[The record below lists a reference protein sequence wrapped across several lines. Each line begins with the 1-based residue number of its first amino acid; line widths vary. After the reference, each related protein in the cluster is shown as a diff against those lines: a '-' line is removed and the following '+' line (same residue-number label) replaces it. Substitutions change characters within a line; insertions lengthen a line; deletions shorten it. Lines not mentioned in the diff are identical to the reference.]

1 MMKNRLIVITVLG
14 IVFVSVAISFFA
26 LPRGA
31 SKVLNQ
37 LGLEKT
43 EIKEVVNILDQRID
57 EPTNVGARITG
68 DKLFLY
74 DNEKEYS
81 LDLPT
86 DSFFVSIAPYINEV
100 HPCTIHNL
108 VSCRGEIFN
117 QTMRIRI
124 IDENNQIIIDEERT
138 TQDNGFIGIWLP
150 KGINAT
156 LNVEYDGL
164 TVEYPISTFSE
175 SDTCITTPLKL
186 EPIKF

>member
-1 MMKNRLIVITVLG
+1 MKNKLVLTIIIG
-14 IVFVSVAISFFA
+14 IVFVSVSVWFLS
-26 LPRGA
+26 LPSGA
-31 SKVLNQ
+31 NKVLKQ
-37 LGLEKT
+37 LDLENT
-43 EIKEVVNILDQRID
+43 EIKEVVNNLDQRID

-124 IDENNQIIIDEERT
+124 VDENNQIIIDEDRT
-138 TQDNGFIGIWLP
+138 TQANGFIGIWLP
-150 KGINAT
+150 KGISAT
-156 LNVEYDGL
+156 LKVDYDGL
-164 TVEYPISTFSE
+164 TVEYPISTYSE

-186 EPIKF
+186 EPVKF

>member
-1 MMKNRLIVITVLG
+1 MKNKLVLTIIVG
-14 IVFVSVAISFFA
+14 IVFVSASVWFLS
-26 LPRGA
+26 LPSGA
-31 SKVLNQ
+31 NKILKQ
-37 LGLEKT
+37 LDLENT

-124 IDENNQIIIDEERT
+124 VDENNQIIIDEDRT
-138 TQDNGFIGIWLP
+138 TQANGFIGIWLP
-150 KGINAT
+150 KGISAT
-156 LNVEYDGL
+156 LKVDYDGL
-164 TVEYPISTFSE
+164 TVEYPISTYSE

>member
-1 MMKNRLIVITVLG
+1 MKNKIGLTIIFG
-14 IVFVSVAISFFA
+14 IVFVSVSVWFLS
-26 LPRGA
+26 LPSGA
-31 SKVLNQ
+31 NKVLKQ
-37 LGLEKT
+37 LELENT
-43 EIKEVVNILDQRID
+43 EIKDIVNNLDQRID

-81 LDLPT
+81 IDLPT
-86 DSFFVSIAPYINEV
+86 DLFFVSIAPYINEV

-117 QTMRIRI
+117 QPMRIRI
-124 IDENNQIIIDEERT
+124 VDENNQIIIDEDRT
-138 TQDNGFIGIWLP
+138 TQANGFIGIWLP

-156 LNVEYDGL
+156 LKVDYDGL
-164 TVEYPISTFSE
+164 TVEYPISTYSE

-186 EPIKF
+186 ESVKF

>member
-1 MMKNRLIVITVLG
+1 MKNKLVLTIIIG
-14 IVFVSVAISFFA
+14 IVFVSVSVWFLS
-26 LPRGA
+26 LPSGA
-31 SKVLNQ
+31 NKVLKQ
-37 LGLEKT
+37 LDLENT
-43 EIKEVVNILDQRID
+43 EIKEVVNNLDQRID

-124 IDENNQIIIDEERT
+124 VDENNQIIIDEDRT
-138 TQDNGFIGIWLP
+138 TQANGFIGIWLP
-150 KGINAT
+150 KGISAT
-156 LNVEYDGL
+156 LKVDYDGL
-164 TVEYPISTFSE
+164 TVEYPISTYSE

>member
-14 IVFVSVAISFFA
+14 IVFVSVAISFFS

-108 VSCRGEIFN
+108 VS
-117 QTMRIRI
+117 
-124 IDENNQIIIDEERT
+124 
-138 TQDNGFIGIWLP
+138 
-150 KGINAT
+150 
-156 LNVEYDGL
+156 
-164 TVEYPISTFSE
+164 
-175 SDTCITTPLKL
+175 
-186 EPIKF
+186 

>member
-1 MMKNRLIVITVLG
+1 MKNKTLILTIIG
-14 IVFVSVAISFFA
+14 IVFVSLA
-26 LPRGA
+26 LWYFNLPSGA
-31 SKVLNQ
+31 DKILNQ
-37 LGLEKT
+37 LDLENT
-43 EIKEVVNILDQRID
+43 EIKEVVNNLDQRID

-108 VSCRGEIFN
+108 VTCRGEVFN

-124 IDENNQIIIDEERT
+124 VDENNQIIIDEDRT

-156 LNVEYDGL
+156 LKVEYDGL

-186 EPIKF
+186 EPVKF

>member
-1 MMKNRLIVITVLG
+1 MKNKLGVIIILG
-14 IVFVSVAISFFA
+14 IVFISVSVWFLS
-26 LPRGA
+26 LPSGA
-31 SKVLNQ
+31 NKVLKQ
-37 LGLEKT
+37 LDLENT
-43 EIKEVVNILDQRID
+43 EIKEVVNNLDQRID

-81 LDLPT
+81 LDLLT

-124 IDENNQIIIDEERT
+124 VDENNQIIIDEERI

-150 KGINAT
+150 KGIKAT
-156 LNVEYDGL
+156 LKVDYDGL

>member
-1 MMKNRLIVITVLG
+1 MRTKILMITLLSVVLI
-14 IVFVSVAISFFA
+14 SVWVWFFT
-26 LPRGA
+26 LPNGA
-31 SKVLNQ
+31 NKVLTQ

-43 EIKEVVNILDQRID
+43 DIKEVVNNLDQRID
-57 EPTNVGARITG
+57 EPSNVGARITG

-74 DNEKEYS
+74 DNESEYS

-117 QTMRIRI
+117 QIMRIRVV
-124 IDENNQIIIDEERT
+124 DENNQIIIDENRT
-138 TQDNGFIGIWLP
+138 TQKNGFIGIWLP

-156 LNVEYDGL
+156 LKVDYDGL
-164 TVEYPISTFSE
+164 TVEYPISTYSE

>member
-1 MMKNRLIVITVLG
+1 MKSKLLSLTILG
-14 IVFVSVAISFFA
+14 IIFIGFA
-26 LPRGA
+26 LWYFTLPSGA
-31 SKVLNQ
+31 NKVLKQ
-37 LGLEKT
+37 LDLENI
-43 EIKEVVNILDQRID
+43 EIKEVVNNLDQRID
-57 EPTNVGARITG
+57 EPSNIGARITG

-124 IDENNQIIIDEERT
+124 VDENNQIIIDEDRS

-150 KGINAT
+150 KGISAT
-156 LNVEYDGL
+156 LKVDYDGL
-164 TVEYPISTFSE
+164 TVEYPISTYSE

-186 EPIKF
+186 EPLKF

>member
-1 MMKNRLIVITVLG
+1 MKSKLGLSIILG
-14 IVFVSVAISFFA
+14 IVFVSVSVWFLS
-26 LPRGA
+26 LPSGA
-31 SKVLNQ
+31 NKVLKQ
-37 LGLEKT
+37 LELENA
-43 EIKEVVNILDQRID
+43 EIKDVVNNLDQRID
-57 EPTNVGARITG
+57 EPTNIGARITG

-81 LDLPT
+81 IDLPT

-124 IDENNQIIIDEERT
+124 VDENNQIIIDEDRT
-138 TQDNGFIGIWLP
+138 TQANGFIGIWLP
-150 KGINAT
+150 KGISAT
-156 LNVEYDGL
+156 LKVDYDGL
-164 TVEYPISTFSE
+164 TVEYPISTYSE

-186 EPIKF
+186 EPLKF

>member
-1 MMKNRLIVITVLG
+1 MKSKVKLMIILG
-14 IVFVSVAISFFA
+14 IVFVGLSVWFLS
-26 LPRGA
+26 LPSGA
-31 SKVLNQ
+31 SKVLTQ

-43 EIKEVVNILDQRID
+43 DIKEVVNNLDQRID

-74 DNEKEYS
+74 DNETEYS

-124 IDENNQIIIDEERT
+124 VDENNQIILDEDRT

-156 LNVEYDGL
+156 LKVDYDGL
-164 TVEYPISTFSE
+164 TIEYPISTFSE